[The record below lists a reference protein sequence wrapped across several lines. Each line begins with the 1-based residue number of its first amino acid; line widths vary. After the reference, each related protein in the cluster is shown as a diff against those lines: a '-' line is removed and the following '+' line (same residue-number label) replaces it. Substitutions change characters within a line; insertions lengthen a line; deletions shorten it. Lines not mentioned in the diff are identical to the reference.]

1 MYCKIIVEKVL
12 PALKGVL
19 LISAGVVPTRSNEK
33 PRVTR
38 IAESASLTKLVTLL
52 QDMLTSRFDS
62 LIVMSDFA
70 SIWSMVAV
78 WAWREQ

>member
-1 MYCKIIVEKVL
+1 MYCKIIVEEVL

-19 LISAGVVPTRSNEK
+19 LISAGVVPSRSNEK

-38 IAESASLTKLVTLL
+38 IAESSSLTKLVTLL
-52 QDMLTSRFDS
+52 RDVLASRFDS

-78 WAWREQ
+78 WAWSDR